1 MKSAYVHELRELK
14 SRASDCSEC
23 SASDSFYNP
32 RFFMRPN
39 REEVPNKVILA
50 PAGFEGQLI
59 RRNLT

>member
-1 MKSAYVHELRELK
+1 MKSAYVHELLELK
-14 SRASDCSEC
+14 SRASDCS
-23 SASDSFYNP
+23 YNS